1 MQPGDLG
8 SGALSPGSA
17 DLMPTCEYLAV
28 EEKEASKSAEMF
40 EVIRK
45 YEASRTINLQVL
57 QVMQWV
63 VILTT

>member
-1 MQPGDLG
+1 MQPGDSG
-8 SGALSPGSA
+8 SGASSPGSP

-28 EEKEASKSAEMF
+28 EEKEALKSAEMF

-57 QVMQWV
+57 Q
-63 VILTT
+63 LL